1 MATPHINAEPGDFA
15 PTVLM
20 PGDPLRAKYIA
31 ETFLDDAKLVCDVR
45 NVFGFTGSYRGSR
58 ALDHGARDGDSLG
71 LDLLLR
77 AHGALRRQAHHAGRQ
92 LRHLPPGC
100 QAPRHRHRHGRL
112 HRLRSQPDAVHGPRP
127 RRPGELQP
135 RPPRG
140 RASPKRATL
149 PYHVG
154 NIFSADL
161 FYTPQPE
168 IFDLMAKYQIL
179 GVEMESA
186 GLYPLAA
193 EHGVE
198 ALAVCTVSDNI
209 RTHEAMSSAD
219 RQTSFNEMI
228 ELALET
234 AVAAS
239 ARVNRKDAR
248 DARHRRDRISC
259 PGAGRDAWFREH
271 RPSGTSDVPAPPNQ
285 RGRSVVTGR
294 ASTTLIERAAACFV
308 AG

>member
-31 ETFLDDAKLVCDVR
+31 DNFLDDPKQVCDVR
-45 NVFGFTGSYRGSR
+45 NVFGFTGSYK
-58 ALDHGARDGDSLG
+58 G
-71 LDLLLR
+71 LEVSIM
-77 AHGALRRQAHHAGRQ
+77 AHGMGIPSASIYFSELMDHFGVTRIMRVGSCGTSHPDVKLRDIVIAMGASTDSGVNRTRFMGHDLAALASFNLVR
-92 LRHLPPGC
+92 
-100 QAPRHRHRHGRL
+100 
-112 HRLRSQPDAVHGPRP
+112 DAVRIAEA
-127 RRPGELQP
+127 R
-135 RPPRG
+135 
-140 RASPKRATL
+140 SL

-198 ALAVCTVSDNI
+198 ALALCTVSDNI
-209 RTHEAMSSAD
+209 RTHEAMSSED
-219 RQTSFNEMI
+219 RQTSFNQMI

-239 ARVNRKDAR
+239 GD
-248 DARHRRDRISC
+248 
-259 PGAGRDAWFREH
+259 
-271 RPSGTSDVPAPPNQ
+271 
-285 RGRSVVTGR
+285 
-294 ASTTLIERAAACFV
+294 
-308 AG
+308 